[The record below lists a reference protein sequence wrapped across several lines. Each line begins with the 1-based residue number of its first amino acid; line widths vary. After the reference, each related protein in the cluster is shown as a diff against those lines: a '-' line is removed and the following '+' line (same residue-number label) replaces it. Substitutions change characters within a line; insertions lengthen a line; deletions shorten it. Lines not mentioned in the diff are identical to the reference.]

1 MSLTVAAVAAATTLL
16 AAQNG
21 APQSKP
27 AASQQTAQQTA
38 PVTIAGCVE
47 RSVLPGARTGA
58 PPAYKLI
65 DTQPGPAPTP
75 AGKPVKTPL
84 ALEPQ
89 YWLQAPASIDLG
101 KFQNQRVEVTGTIST
116 PVAALPPDAPKDTP
130 KSTLV
135 LTTLRMISEE
145 CKG

>member
-1 MSLTVAAVAAATTLL
+1 MSLTVAAVAAAANLVL
-16 AAQNG
+16 AQTN

-27 AASQQTAQQTA
+27 ASQQAA

-47 RSVLPGARTGA
+47 RSVLPGARRGA

-65 DTQPGPAPTP
+65 DTQPGPTPTP
-75 AGKPVKTPL
+75 AGKPVKTPH

-101 KFQNQRVEVTGTIST
+101 KFQNQRVEATGTIS
-116 PVAALPPDAPKDTP
+116 PPAAPLPPDAPKDTP
-130 KSTLV
+130 RSTLV